1 MSTPELVINEIT
13 PFTTSIYQ
21 ANLPIDTTVVNNIL
35 TLQQDPTNYKLA
47 SNQGGWHSKVYSS
60 NDLDNDVSI
69 GFIKDSITQLLPI
82 AQVIYNSLGINKP
95 VKIDGFWFMVNDKN
109 SYNKLHNHPGSWLSG
124 VLYLKTP
131 RNSGRINF
139 ERPDLMYD
147 YLDIDQVTDKS
158 VPEYFWNPKVG
169 DFLLFPSY
177 LKHYVDQNLST
188 DNDSC
193 RMCLAINF
201 K

>member
-1 MSTPELVINEIT
+1 MDNEIIIKEIT

-21 ANLPIDTTVVNNIL
+21 TTITINESIVAGINL
-35 TLQQDPTNYKLA
+35 LQQDLSNTKTA
-47 SNQGGWHSKVYSS
+47 SNVGGWHSRVYSA
-60 NDLDNDVSI
+60 NDLATDTSI
-69 GFIKDSITQLLPI
+69 EFIKDSITQLVPI
-82 AQVIYNSLGINKP
+82 AQVIYSSLGINKP
-95 VKIDGFWFMVNDKN
+95 VKIDGFWFMVNDRN
-109 SYNKLHNHPGSWLSG
+109 SYNKLHNHLGSWLSG

-131 RNSGRINF
+131 ANSGRINF

-158 VPEYFWNPKVG
+158 VPEYFWNPQPG

-177 LKHYVDQNLST
+177 LKHYVNQNLSIDGDCT
-188 DNDSC
+188 RVC
-193 RMCLAINF
+193 IAINF

>member
-1 MSTPELVINEIT
+1 MDNEIIIKEIT

-21 ANLPIDTTVVNNIL
+21 TTITINESIVAGINL
-35 TLQQDPTNYKLA
+35 LQQDLSNTKTA
-47 SNQGGWHSKVYSS
+47 SNVGGWHSRVYSA
-60 NDLDNDVSI
+60 NDLATDTSI
-69 GFIKDSITQLLPI
+69 EFIKDSITQLVPI
-82 AQVIYNSLGINKP
+82 AQVIYSSLGINKP
-95 VKIDGFWFMVNDKN
+95 VKIDGFWFMVNDRN

-131 RNSGRINF
+131 ANSGRINF

-158 VPEYFWNPKVG
+158 VPEYFWNPQPG

-177 LKHYVDQNLST
+177 LKHYVNQNLSIDGDCT
-188 DNDSC
+188 RVC
-193 RMCLAINF
+193 IAINF